1 MLKENKELMN
11 RVLAECI
18 MRYGVQFQSNMVM
31 EECAELI
38 QAVNK
43 VLRKGA
49 SNVEIFNNLVE
60 EIADVYLVIEQLKMI
75 YLIDDSSI
83 EDIMIQKITRQNN
96 KFKDEDK

>member
-11 RVLAECI
+11 KVLAECI

-43 VLRKGA
+43 VLRNGA

>member
-11 RVLAECI
+11 KVLAECI